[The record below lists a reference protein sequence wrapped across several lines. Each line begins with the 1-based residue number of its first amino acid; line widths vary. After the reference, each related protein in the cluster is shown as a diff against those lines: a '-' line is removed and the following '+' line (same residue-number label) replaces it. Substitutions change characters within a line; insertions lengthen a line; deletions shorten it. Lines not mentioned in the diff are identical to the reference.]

1 MQTFRF
7 LALFAKK
14 VPGSTIWFI
23 HFAGKM
29 RPPEYELAS
38 IVLKGPTVLP
48 DSVGGS
54 LAVNVVILVLA
65 DREDVMTFHAV
76 ILQVAVF
83 ICIRDRFRLDVYE

>member
-1 MQTFRF
+1 MQFMGVHPVCRQNETPRIRT
-7 LALFAKK
+7 
-14 VPGSTIWFI
+14 G
-23 HFAGKM
+23 
-29 RPPEYELAS
+29 EYRTQG
-38 IVLKGPTVLP
+38 GPTVLP